1 MTVAKVNARPLD
13 AQRFMLEGDL
23 MKSIEKI
30 FGFICLFL
38 LIPCMAQAVLA
49 EKNAEPKQANHSA
62 LLVMDV
68 QNGIVQRFAEKPNAL
83 VPFQRAVSAA
93 RHAGIPVIFV
103 RVAFR
108 DGYPELSAKNKTF
121 SAVTKL
127 GGMTISDTSTQIH
140 SSVAPLPNEPVV
152 TKLRVSAFAGS
163 DLDVILRSRGIDTL
177 ILTGIATSG
186 VVLSTL
192 REAADKDYRIVVL
205 SDACLDPD
213 PEVHRVLVEKVF
225 PHQADVLTVS
235 QWAATL
241 P

>member
-1 MTVAKVNARPLD
+1 V
-13 AQRFMLEGDL
+13 LEEDI

-30 FGFICLFL
+30 FGVICLFL
-38 LIPCMAQAVLA
+38 LIPCMAQTVLA
-49 EKNAEPKQANHSA
+49 EKSAELKQANHSA

-68 QNGIVQRFAEKPNAL
+68 QNGIVQRFAEKPDAMI
-83 VPFQRAVSAA
+83 PFQRAVSAA
-93 RHAGIPVIFV
+93 RRAGIPVIFV

-108 DGYPELSAKNKTF
+108 DGYPELSAKNKMF

-127 GGMTISDTSTQIH
+127 GSMTISDTSTQIH
-140 SSVAPLPNEPVV
+140 SSVTPLPNEPVV

-163 DLDVILRSRGIDTL
+163 DLEVILRSRGIDKL

-192 REAADKDYRIVVL
+192 REAADKDYQIVVL
-205 SDACLDPD
+205 SDACLDSD

-225 PHQADVLTVS
+225 PRQADVLTVS
-235 QWAATL
+235 EWAATL

>member
-1 MTVAKVNARPLD
+1 MSRCEPNEV
-13 AQRFMLEGDL
+13 F
-23 MKSIEKI
+23 
-30 FGFICLFL
+30 FL
-38 LIPCMAQAVLA
+38 PIPCMAPPVLA
-49 EKNAEPKQANHSA
+49 EKNAELKQANHSA

-68 QNGIVQRFAEKPNAL
+68 QNGIVQRFAEKPE
-83 VPFQRAVSAA
+83 VMIPFQRAVSAA
-93 RHAGIPVIFV
+93 RRAEIPVIFV

-108 DGYPELSAKNKTF
+108 DGYPELSAKNKMF

-127 GGMTISDTSTQIH
+127 GSMTISDTSTQIH
-140 SSVAPLPNEPVV
+140 SSVAPLPNEPFV

-163 DLDVILRSRGIDTL
+163 DLEVILPSRGIDKL

-205 SDACLDPD
+205 SNACLDQD

-225 PHQADVLTVS
+225 PRQADVLTVRE
-235 QWAATL
+235 WADTL

>member
-1 MTVAKVNARPLD
+1 
-13 AQRFMLEGDL
+13 
-23 MKSIEKI
+23 MKNIGKI
-30 FGFICLFL
+30 FRIICLSL
-38 LIPCMAQAVLA
+38 LILCMAQPVLA
-49 EKNAEPKQANHSA
+49 EKNAELKEANHSA

-68 QNGIVQRFAEKPNAL
+68 ENVIVSRFVEEPKAL

-93 RHAGIPVIFV
+93 RRAGIPVIFV

-121 SAVTKL
+121 SAITKL
-127 GGMTISDTSTQIH
+127 GSMTISDTSTQIH

-163 DLDVILRSRGIDTL
+163 DLEVILRSRGIDKL

-205 SDACLDPD
+205 SEACLDPD

-225 PHQADVLTVS
+225 PRQADVLTVS
-235 QWAATL
+235 QWADTL

>member
-1 MTVAKVNARPLD
+1 LTVAKVNDRPLD
-13 AQRFMLEGDL
+13 AQSFVTEEDF
-23 MKSIEKI
+23 MKSIGKI
-30 FGFICLFL
+30 FGIICLFL
-38 LIPCMAQAVLA
+38 LIPCMAQPVLA
-49 EKNAEPKQANHSA
+49 EKNAELKQANHSA

-68 QNGIVQRFAEKPNAL
+68 ENVIVSRFVEKPKAL

-93 RHAGIPVIFV
+93 RRAGILVIFV

-121 SAVTKL
+121 SAITKL
-127 GGMTISDTSTQIH
+127 GSMTISDTSTQIH

-163 DLDVILRSRGIDTL
+163 DLEVILRSRGIDKL

-225 PHQADVLTVS
+225 PRQADVLTVS
-235 QWAATL
+235 QWADTL
-241 P
+241 L